1 MRVWWV
7 GKDKK
12 SKASCGCVSGAAPSP
27 TVLKT
32 VKKAERHEDVT
43 REWRRRNS
51 VVSSLSPATC
61 RGTHLSTREPRGKAV
76 PAWSASLVFWR
87 HDVTRDV
94 VDFVLA
100 NFFYIWHSARHRRA
114 PRGR

>member
-1 MRVWWV
+1 MRVRWV

-76 PAWSASLVFWR
+76 SVRRSADLRRFLANMTP
-87 HDVTRDV
+87 TRGV
-94 VDFVLA
+94 VDFVL
-100 NFFYIWHSARHRRA
+100 RRISF
-114 PRGR
+114 